1 MRTIKLNNF
10 VGGTMEK
17 LTLIQWV
24 LTYSTVR
31 LGLKE
36 SKELIDELVDGK
48 EIEIKINDEKKE
60 EATRQLGKLKVDFK

>member
-1 MRTIKLNNF
+1 MSKIKLHNF
-10 VGGTMEK
+10 SGGTKER

-31 LGLKE
+31 LGLKG

-48 EIEIKINDEKKE
+48 EIELEIDDEKKE
-60 EATRQLGKLKVDFK
+60 EATRQLGKLKVEFK

>member
-1 MRTIKLNNF
+1 MSTIKLYNF
-10 VGGTMEK
+10 SGGTKER

-48 EIEIKINDEKKE
+48 EIEIELNDEKKE
-60 EATRQLGKLKVDFK
+60 EATRQLGRLKVDFK